1 MEIIKSNDELK
12 RIIVEQ
18 KNHYEQLLM
27 NEKNKKEVNLNVGEK
42 DIELF
47 QQNELLQKFINEQAE
62 NETNYENQIFHLTQK
77 ILAIENYIKESKENH
92 SLQINL
98 NNEKLEKNF
107 EQIKIERNQFLT
119 KIDFLNKELL
129 QKSDEL
135 MTLGMK
141 IEQTEACLKEKE
153 QILMKTSKCS
163 NQELK
168 EMQIILDVLKKKS

>member
-77 ILAIENYIKESKENH
+77 ILALENYIKESKENH
-92 SLQINL
+92 
-98 NNEKLEKNF
+98 KGHV
-107 EQIKIERNQFLT
+107 RNH
-119 KIDFLNKELL
+119 
-129 QKSDEL
+129 
-135 MTLGMK
+135 
-141 IEQTEACLKEKE
+141 
-153 QILMKTSKCS
+153 
-163 NQELK
+163 
-168 EMQIILDVLKKKS
+168 